1 MVVFRFFRQT
11 MSLQMP
17 VTEDTPPDMLSGAM
31 DLNVI
36 LPNGSVIKMSVER
49 RSVSSVE
56 LNIIHYTYLSNRV
69 LLCAR
74 DQYRIWKIRN
84 NRRSISP
91 SSVRSKFSG
100 SQHLDFALLTPP
112 SSQGIHFIL

>member
-1 MVVFRFFRQT
+1 MAVFRFFRQT

-49 RSVSSVE
+49 RSVSAVE
-56 LNIIHYTYLSNRV
+56 LNIIHYIYLPNRV
-69 LLCAR
+69 LLCAH
-74 DQYRIWKIRN
+74 DQYRIRKIRN
-84 NRRSISP
+84 NGLSISP
-91 SSVRSKFSG
+91 SSVRPSVQWFSTPG
-100 SQHLDFALLTPP
+100 LRPTPP
-112 SSQGIHFIL
+112 PPEGTPFIL